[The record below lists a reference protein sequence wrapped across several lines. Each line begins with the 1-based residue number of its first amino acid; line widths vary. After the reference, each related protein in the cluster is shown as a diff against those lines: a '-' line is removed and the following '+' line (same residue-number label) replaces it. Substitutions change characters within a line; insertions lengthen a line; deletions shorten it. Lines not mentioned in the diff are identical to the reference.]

1 MAYRINEVTIENDTL
16 IANVTILLDAK
27 TELVVNVPV
36 VYPKDEATVLA
47 AIDQREVNE
56 LKKFDS
62 APVLTEI
69 KGKLDAKI
77 GATLTAAR
85 P

>member
-1 MAYRINEVTIENDTL
+1 MYRINDVTIDHDTL
-16 IANVTILLDAK
+16 VANVTIILDAK

-36 VYPKDEATVLA
+36 LYPKDEATVLA

-62 APVLTEI
+62 APILTAI
-69 KGKLDAKI
+69 KAQLDEKVGI
-77 GATLTAAR
+77 VLTAAVK
-85 P
+85 